1 MRYSSCRLN
10 YIFVQADKL
19 IMTKFTYTEL
29 AMRRILSPGLEYAAG
44 KSQAVDDMR
53 LSTTLHQDR
62 WPEVSMTSFL
72 FNQAELHRK
81 AMSRSCPEAG
91 ADPSG
96 VQSTGG
102 SLDLN
107 LGDLEDFFNNP
118 KQASAQHTSNH
129 EPDNEGELRSDGDE

>member
-1 MRYSSCRLN
+1 
-10 YIFVQADKL
+10 
-19 IMTKFTYTEL
+19 MTKFTYSEL

-44 KSQAVDDMR
+44 KSQAVDDMI

-81 AMSRSCPEAG
+81 AISRSCPEAG

-96 VQSTGG
+96 AQITGG
-102 SLDLN
+102 LDLN
-107 LGDLEDFFNNP
+107 LGDLEDVFTNP
-118 KQASAQHTSNH
+118 SQALAQHAPNH
-129 EPDNEGELRSDGDE
+129 EAESAEVAAGSDGDDE